1 MNPAPERLCQNS
13 PCAIGLRDSIPGN
26 RVFRSEAAIGLDG
39 FDLPEEIVGE
49 NARFK
54 HSSEGRYCPGVLLG
68 TSEERRREIDR
79 ALADVKADLAARGL
93 LRPEPEPDGN
103 ARVSCAQIAKI
114 LGLGKNSH
122 GAIQQRLR
130 RFREQHAEGWV
141 ETNESAK
148 NKPGFLYEWGKVKSC
163 VQGVLPVPVASHS
176 QE

>member
-1 MNPAPERLCQNS
+1 MGGTIPDDS
-13 PCAIGLRDSIPGN
+13 PGRPGGKVVRAFSDYLQDAEVLRSIETALGQMLQA
-26 RVFRSEAAIGLDG
+26 EQD
-39 FDLPEEIVGE
+39 
-49 NARFK
+49 
-54 HSSEGRYCPGVLLG
+54 SSEYSRAEDEQGQPRSYAKYGAHLLAC
-68 TSEERRREIDR
+68 RRF
-79 ALADVKADLAARGL
+79 LDLAARGL

-114 LGLGKNSH
+114 LGLGKNGH